1 MTPVRVPS
9 AALVLAAAIFTCG
22 PASAANDSPATTAL
36 PAVPAHAASTAAQP
50 ATASDTAPG
59 GDVQASR
66 SARRWDVRVRLDDG
80 RYRGFHQAGG
90 DDPTRDDI
98 GRATST
104 RERVYA
110 ENNRIRAEHR
120 ARGRDLYP

>member
-1 MTPVRVPS
+1 MTPVRVPL
-9 AALVLAAAIFTCG
+9 AALMLAAAIFTCG
-22 PASAANDSPATTAL
+22 PASAANDSPATIA
-36 PAVPAHAASTAAQP
+36 PRAVPAHAASTAAR
-50 ATASDTAPG
+50 AASDTAPE